1 MSIKSIIAYV
11 LSPPD
16 LEESLQNVHL
26 LWSLESLELTFYNYL
41 GGF

>member
-1 MSIKSIIAYV
+1 MSIKSIIAHV

-16 LEESLQNVHL
+16 LEKSLQIVQP
-26 LWSLESLELTFYNYL
+26 LWSLESLEMTFYNYL